1 MIFTFQNGFRQ
12 PKLSLLERA
21 KLKERMR
28 ALQDVTIIENVEI
41 INHDWSEQEVKISG
55 NQV

>member
-28 ALQDVTIIENVEI
+28 ALQDVTIIENIEI